1 MARWQRLKW
10 LARRGLLLAL
20 MALLLS
26 EEAPPLVGFD
36 ARLDALVRGQR
47 FDFITWDLGAI
58 AAKSWMSML
67 GTPAYLTE
75 AQRKQIVLD
84 YLRLVGRIDELS
96 SRIEAI
102 YASPQTSHPESASAD
117 LRRELAALKA
127 DRARRQ
133 PLVEAIIQEQ
143 ITSVLADEG
152 FGWFGQVFPPVAF
165 HFTALPMQLVI
176 SPRNVIRYQAQAS
189 LTAGLPVEQ
198 QAALEEDVDRG
209 LNVSSLVVPLG
220 GLALYPAMLLD
231 GSSLEYTIKDA
242 AHEWTH
248 HWLLLRPLGWNYDR
262 SSETRTINETT
273 ASLVGNEVGAEVIA
287 RYYPE
292 FAPKNA
298 DPLPSTA
305 SPPETAPPAFDYRA
319 EMHTTRVTADRLL
332 AEGQID
338 AAEAYME
345 ARRRLFV
352 EHGYLIRKLNQ
363 AYFAFYGAYADQPG
377 ERGEDPIGPAVVR
390 LRARSPSLRA
400 FLDTIAPI
408 TTLAELQRLA
418 PP

>member
-20 MALLLS
+20 VALLLS
-26 EEAPPLVGFD
+26 GEAPPLAGFD
-36 ARLDALVRGQR
+36 ARLDALVRSQR

-58 AAKSWMSML
+58 AAKLRASML
-67 GTPAYLTE
+67 DAPAYLTE
-75 AQRKQIVLD
+75 AQRKQVILD
-84 YLRLVGRIDELS
+84 YLHLVRRIDELS

-102 YASPQTSHPESASAD
+102 YANPQTSHPENDSAD

-127 DRARRQ
+127 DKARRQ

-143 ITSVLADEG
+143 IASVLADEG

-165 HFTALPMQLVI
+165 HFTALPMQLII
-176 SPRNVIRYQAQAS
+176 SPRNVIRYQTQAS

-198 QAALEEDVDRG
+198 QAALEEAVDRG
-209 LNVSSLVVPLG
+209 LDVSSLVVPLG

-231 GSSLEYTIKDA
+231 SSSLEYTIKDA

-262 SSETRTINETT
+262 SSETRTINETAAT
-273 ASLVGNEVGAEVIA
+273 LVGNEVGTEVIA

-292 FAPKNA
+292 FAPKNVILSDSDGPTPP
-298 DPLPSTA
+298 DPLPPAA
-305 SPPETAPPAFDYRA
+305 SPSEPAPPAFDYRA

-345 ARRRLFV
+345 ARRRFFV

-390 LRARSPSLRA
+390 LRARSP
-400 FLDTIAPI
+400 
-408 TTLAELQRLA
+408 
-418 PP
+418 